1 MDFVKISSSFK
12 YGYDKK
18 YTNHSVRVA
27 MLVKRVMPLARTL
40 LDLPSSLLIELK
52 PTRKPNAYYSHNNLK
67 VVIDTRKCSTLVSV
81 MRALMHELVHA
92 EQFKHGRLKI
102 TTKTM
107 LWEDKPVVMETKNYE
122 KYSAQPWEK
131 EAFRREVELTE
142 LIADMLE
149 EKLDAGR

>member
-1 MDFVKISSSFK
+1 
-12 YGYDKK
+12 
-18 YTNHSVRVA
+18 
-27 MLVKRVMPLARTL
+27 
-40 LDLPSSLLIELK
+40 
-52 PTRKPNAYYSHNNLK
+52 
-67 VVIDTRKCSTLVSV
+67 
-81 MRALMHELVHA
+81 MHELVHA

-142 LIADMLE
+142 LIA
-149 EKLDAGR
+149 EKITGKKNA

>member
-18 YTNHSVRVA
+18 YTNHSEKVA

-40 LDLPSSLLIELK
+40 LDLPSNLLIELK
-52 PTRKPNAYYSHNNLK
+52 PTRKPNAYYCHNNLK
-67 VVIDTRKCSTLVSV
+67 VVIDTRKCSTLTSAL
-81 MRALMHELVHA
+81 RALMHELVHA

-122 KYSAQPWEK
+122 KYRAQPWEK

-142 LIADMLE
+142 LIA
-149 EKLDAGR
+149 EKITGKKNA

>member
-1 MDFVKISSSFK
+1 
-12 YGYDKK
+12 
-18 YTNHSVRVA
+18 

-40 LDLPSSLLIELK
+40 LDLPSNLLIELK

-67 VVIDTRKCSTLVSV
+67 VVIDTRKCSTPVSV

-107 LWEDKPVVMETKNYE
+107 LWEDRPVVMETKNYE
-122 KYSAQPWEK
+122 KYRAQPWEQ
-131 EAFRREVELTE
+131 EAFRREKELCDR
-142 LIADMLE
+142 LADMLE